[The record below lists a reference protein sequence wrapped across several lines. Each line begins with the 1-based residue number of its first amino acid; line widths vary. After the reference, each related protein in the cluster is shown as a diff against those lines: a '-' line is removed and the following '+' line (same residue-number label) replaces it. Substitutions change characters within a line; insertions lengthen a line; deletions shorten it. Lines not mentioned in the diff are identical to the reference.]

1 MGSLSMFADRDDIS
15 DSHPWLSQCRDRRIS
30 KDVQSKCM
38 LYQKLISM
46 GVNNP
51 NLVDEASRLTN
62 FTSLN
67 PSLLAFVIWL
77 QTNRIS
83 LDVKTNN
90 IIYNSDSG
98 PQKFDNFFESDLY
111 FGPESNINLAGYKP
125 SKNNLEDF
133 KISVY
138 RYMRIWGVKR

>member
-1 MGSLSMFADRDDIS
+1 MGSLSVFTDRDDLS

-83 LDVKTNN
+83 LDVETNN
-90 IIYNSDSG
+90 IMYNGDSG
-98 PQKFDNFFESDLY
+98 PQEFNKFFDSDQY
-111 FGPESNINLAGYKP
+111 FGPSSNINLAGYKYT
-125 SKNNLEDF
+125 KDNLKDF

-138 RYMRIWGVKR
+138 RYMRLWASK

>member
-1 MGSLSMFADRDDIS
+1 MGSLSVFTDRDDLS
-15 DSHPWLSQCRDRRIS
+15 DSHLWLSQCRDRRIP
-30 KDVQSKCM
+30 KDIQSKCM
-38 LYQKLISM
+38 LYQKLRNM
-46 GVNNP
+46 GVDNP

-83 LDVKTNN
+83 LNVKTNN
-90 IIYNSDSG
+90 IMYNGDSG
-98 PQKFDNFFESDLY
+98 PQKFDNFFDSDQY
-111 FGPESNINLAGYKP
+111 FGPSSNINLAGYKYT
-125 SKNNLEDF
+125 KDNLKDF

-138 RYMRIWGVKR
+138 RYMRLWAFR